1 MRNPYPMFIA
11 SSAFFFSYFGRLSWS
26 ILSLYAPFHVTVA
39 EEAYVFSLFFIGY
52 IIVQI
57 PSGMISDRISGGFV
71 IFVSLSGLAVATFL
85 SGYAHNINEEYIA
98 SILMGLTAGWVY
110 PASINVMHAYYR
122 ENISV
127 YIGYYSIAWPL
138 AIVMAGFLL
147 PFVAKTYGWEW
158 GYYISAI
165 GSAVLAVASIPL
177 RKRRS
182 DHSRINYSLFRNR
195 NIILISTGGFIFFL
209 SYWSLTLYAYKY
221 FVSTGINGY
230 TAGII
235 YSSMAIAGLFSTV
248 ISGYLMKRIGLKNT
262 VVISL
267 AIYGSLML
275 PFSLLH
281 GAEIFLIDAL
291 FMGFFRFIITPGN
304 SSLITAIGKED
315 AGSASGIANLFWQAS
330 GIAGPVFSSA
340 IIHLAGFRYLWIIL
354 FAAVLLSSAFY
365 ILIKL

>member
-71 IFVSLSGLAVATFL
+71 IAISLSGLAVATFL

-110 PASINVMHAYYR
+110 PASINVMHAYYS

-138 AIVMAGFLL
+138 AIVMAGILL

-165 GSAVLAVASIPL
+165 SSAVLAVASIPL
-177 RKRRS
+177 RKHRS
-182 DHSRINYSLFRNR
+182 DHRKFNYSLFTNR
-195 NIILISTGGFIFFL
+195 NIMLISIGGFIFFL

-230 TAGII
+230 ISGII
-235 YSSMAIAGLFSTV
+235 YSSMAIAGILSTI
-248 ISGYLMKRIGLKNT
+248 ISGYLMKRTGSKNA
-262 VVISL
+262 VIISL
-267 AIYGSLML
+267 VVYGSLMV
-275 PFSLLH
+275 PFSLFH
-281 GAEIFLIDAL
+281 GAEIFLVVAL

-315 AGSASGIANLFWQAS
+315 SGSASGIANLFWQAS
-330 GIAGPVFSSA
+330 GIVGPVFSSIVIYA
-340 IIHLAGFRYLWIIL
+340 VGFRYLWVIL
-354 FAAVLLSSAFY
+354 FATILLSSLFY
-365 ILIKL
+365 KLIKI